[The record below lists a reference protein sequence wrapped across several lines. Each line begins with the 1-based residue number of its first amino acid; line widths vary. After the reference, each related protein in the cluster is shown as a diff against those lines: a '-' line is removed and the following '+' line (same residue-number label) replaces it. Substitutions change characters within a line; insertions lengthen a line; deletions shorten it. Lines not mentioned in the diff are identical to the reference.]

1 MYLVA
6 NLQSVHQIEPWLLN
20 NKPMVPQHPKDID
33 HEAIDAKAIDPTTKS

>member
-6 NLQSVHQIEPWLLN
+6 NLQPVHQIEPWLLN

-33 HEAIDAKAIDPTTKS
+33 DPKAIDPTTKS